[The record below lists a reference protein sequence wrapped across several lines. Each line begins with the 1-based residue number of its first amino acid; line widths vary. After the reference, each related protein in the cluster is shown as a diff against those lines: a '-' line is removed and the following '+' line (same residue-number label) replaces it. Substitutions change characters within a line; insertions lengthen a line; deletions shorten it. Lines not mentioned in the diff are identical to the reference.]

1 MMQSLQLPNCSV
13 PASFTPQ
20 ITSTAVVLTGT
31 FETGDFPG
39 WTVSCN
45 PIPAKVDTLSRHS
58 VLCADLTAL
67 SPPSFVEQFLATTR
81 GVTYDLTYFL
91 DLSTAST
98 IVPIGFLTQATG
110 IALFDPA
117 NTPPLLYRRDLLP
130 FIAVNNF
137 LTATVE
143 PSSEWLGSW
152 QVLTQ

>member
-1 MMQSLQLPNCSV
+1 M
-13 PASFTPQ
+13 
-20 ITSTAVVLTGT
+20 
-31 FETGDFPG
+31 
-39 WTVSCN
+39 
-45 PIPAKVDTLSRHS
+45 
-58 VLCADLTAL
+58 

-152 QVLTQ
+152 QVLTQPS